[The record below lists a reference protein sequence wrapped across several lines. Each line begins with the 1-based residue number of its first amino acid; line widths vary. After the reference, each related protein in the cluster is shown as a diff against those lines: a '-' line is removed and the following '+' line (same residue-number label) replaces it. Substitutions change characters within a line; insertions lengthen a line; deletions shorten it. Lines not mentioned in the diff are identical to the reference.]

1 MRRNWTQRLFAW
13 LQGQR
18 NHVSSRRSAI
28 RNRLSPDRHGALV
41 SRLEVLESRKL
52 LTNLIAVNVS
62 STAIALNDIT
72 PRNVKAFDTFDI
84 SYTASQVVLTAH
96 TGTMFQVNGKDLST
110 YTATITSPVDLSMNL
125 IRFGNTVTITGDGTA
140 SLKSFDINLGGG
152 TNNNGLTL
160 TKVNANSVNIHNGG
174 LATDLVTINQSTINN
189 NLSVNLGFQ
198 RGDHLDLENTTV
210 KGNVDSWVG
219 QLTVNH
225 STITGSLTD
234 RELRR
239 NSSVASTA
247 STYTGAVTIFLG
259 GDSVIGMYG
268 SPDGPNHFHSS
279 LTVNGPHNRK
289 PTIYEATNSIVTD
302 VTPTFRNVNVKA
314 LKTTFTAPT
323 VTNQAAA
330 TTTPTVKGTFDTA
343 NSPTLTVA
351 VNGKT
356 YKLGTDAQLTSPSTG
371 NWSLDLTGA
380 PLTSQ
385 TTTVTATAYDK
396 YGSSLTGTGTVTSEQ
411 AIISSYLTKNNLTAT
426 KTASGLNYV
435 VTTPGTGA
443 VPTKGQTVTANYT
456 GWVMNS
462 DGTKGTQFD
471 SNTSAT
477 GFSFILGVGAVIPG
491 WDEAFQLLSVGTSA
505 TLLIPSSLA
514 YGTTG
519 SGTTIPANSILI
531 FDVKVLAALNTPT
544 VNSLTGAGTTP
555 TITGTYD
562 SVNEPNLTVTVT
574 NSTNST
580 SSTVY
585 TLGGP
590 STTDKQLTSP
600 SAGNWSLN
608 LTGTPLTAA
617 TTYNVSAKGT
627 STSGYT
633 ATGTGTVKT

>member
-18 NHVSSRRSAI
+18 NHVSGRRSA
-28 RNRLSPDRHGALV
+28 RRGRHHTERFGAIV
-41 SRLEVLESRKL
+41 SHLETLESRKL

-62 STAIALNDIT
+62 STAISLNDIT
-72 PRNVKAFDTFDI
+72 PPRVKAYDTFDI
-84 SYTASQVVLTAH
+84 SYTSTQVVLTAH

-125 IRFGNTVTITGDGTA
+125 IRFGNTVTVTGDGTA
-140 SLKSFDINLGGG
+140 SLKALDINLGGG

-174 LATDLVTINQSTINN
+174 FATNLATISQSTINN
-189 NLSVNLGFQ
+189 DLNVNLGFQ
-198 RGDHLDLENTTV
+198 SGDHLDLENTTV
-210 KGNVDSWVG
+210 KGNVNSTVG
-219 QLTVNH
+219 QFTANH

-234 RELRR
+234 WELRR

-247 STYTGAVTIFLG
+247 STYTGPVTIFLG

-268 SPDGPNHFHSS
+268 SPDGPSHFHSK

-289 PTIYEATNSIVTD
+289 PTIYEATNSIITD
-302 VTPTFRNVNVKA
+302 VTPSFRNVNVTNLKA
-314 LKTTFTAPT
+314 NFTAPT
-323 VTNQAAA
+323 VTSLAAA
-330 TTTPTVKGTFDTA
+330 TTTPTVKGTFDSA

-385 TTTVTATAYDK
+385 STTVTATAFDK
-396 YGSSLTGTGTVTSEQ
+396 YGDSLTGTGTVTNEQ
-411 AIISSYLTKNNLTAT
+411 SIISSYVTKNNLTSSVKT
-426 KTASGLNYV
+426 TASGLNYV
-435 VTTPGTGA
+435 VTTQGA
-443 VPTKGQTVTANYT
+443 GPIPTKGQTVSANYT
-456 GWVMNS
+456 GWIMNA

-471 SNTSAT
+471 TNTSST
-477 GFSFILGVGAVIPG
+477 GFPFIVGAGQVIAG
-491 WDEAFQLLSVGTSA
+491 WDEAFQLLPVGTFA

-514 YGTTG
+514 YGPTG
-519 SGTTIPANSILI
+519 NGSIPANSILI

-544 VNSLTGAGTTP
+544 VNSLTSAGTTP

-562 SVNEPNLTVTVT
+562 SVNQPNLTVTVANLT
-574 NSTNST
+574 NT
-580 SSTVY
+580 SSTTY
-585 TLGGP
+585 TLNGP
-590 STTDKQLTSP
+590 ATTDKQLTSP
-600 SAGNWSLN
+600 SAGTWSLN
-608 LTGTPLTAA
+608 LTSTPLTAA

-627 STSGYT
+627 DKNSYT
-633 ATGTGTVKT
+633 ATGKGTVAT